1 MSKQGFDRKDLEE
14 ICSRKPAKFKM
25 NRTDFK
31 ELGLNVL
38 KGSFDVAIGSIK
50 AIGAVA
56 SLADKANK
64 SSETSEHLRYTWEE
78 RPYESENRH
87 L

>member
-1 MSKQGFDRKDLEE
+1 MSKQGFNPKDLEE
-14 ICSRKPAKFKM
+14 ICSRKQANVKM
-25 NRTDFK
+25 KGTDFK
-31 ELGLNVL
+31 ELGINAL

-56 SLADKANK
+56 SLTSKGYK
-64 SSETSEHLRYTWEE
+64 PSETSEHLRYTWDD